1 MNKTR
6 MLVVIAV
13 VAVVGTLAWTLIN
26 RPKPSVRSE
35 SDAERDQSM
44 RAAFTT
50 TVGRGDAKDV
60 TGDAELV
67 AEITEFFKALGTA
80 FDEGDRS
87 KLKNLV
93 SGEMMIDY
101 AQRSG
106 VLDLSSLGPMRQV
119 SFRRQF
125 TNGLLQGLAT
135 HGKNNAFTRPR
146 VVRVEQIS
154 KREVLA
160 YMRSQSV
167 WLGVETKSRWWL
179 LKNLAGEWQAYDWE
193 DLDSGIRTSTLM
205 GAMAGPNTS
214 APWNQDALNL
224 LQAVQQLQASEE
236 FDPTQLREPCEK
248 LLAHK
253 VPAVIES
260 LARGLLAAAL
270 LTGEDAD
277 GALEEIDKI
286 VELNGG
292 ATPSDHYV
300 RAECYLFKGE
310 PQKAIEQFILYTEVL
325 GWDSDVHER
334 LSDCYYE
341 LGDMPKSIEHAEKGL
356 ADNPQSPGCLASL
369 AVSLPAERHDE
380 ILKHLEKFE
389 ERQLAYESILDYAIE
404 VEHRVAYDLI
414 LPRFTADFPDEKD
427 LIEYYEENPPPAD
440 EDEGTEPAEA

>member
-270 LTGEDAD
+270 LTLGVIP
-277 GALEEIDKI
+277 GHPLHRLRGGYPQEIQAIGDHLAHGLTQCQPCIPQGLVFYQHLVGVVPGVKI
-286 VELNGG
+286 PCQLAQVGG
-292 ATPSDHYV
+292 
-300 RAECYLFKGE
+300 
-310 PQKAIEQFILYTEVL
+310 
-325 GWDSDVHER
+325 DS
-334 LSDCYYE
+334 
-341 LGDMPKSIEHAEKGL
+341 MGL
-356 ADNPQSPGCLASL
+356 APAGSAGHHFRVAVQSSQQRGLVFVAQAVQLPQRRFPVPVPAQFRQSPQHTAGPGVGVLYI
-369 AVSLPAERHDE
+369 VD
-380 ILKHLEKFE
+380 
-389 ERQLAYESILDYAIE
+389 
-404 VEHRVAYDLI
+404 RVVVAL
-414 LPRFTADFPDEKD
+414 
-427 LIEYYEENPPPAD
+427 
-440 EDEGTEPAEA
+440 